1 MNSEEIQ
8 FSRTIGGTEEIVI
21 AYVVDGVV
29 EVSEQYFIILM
40 EESGWK
46 LNEQGTTV

>member
-1 MNSEEIQ
+1 MANKEIK
-8 FSRTIGGTEEIVI
+8 FSRTIDGTEQIVT
-21 AYVVDGVV
+21 AYVADGVV
-29 EVSEQYFIILM
+29 EVSEELFVILM